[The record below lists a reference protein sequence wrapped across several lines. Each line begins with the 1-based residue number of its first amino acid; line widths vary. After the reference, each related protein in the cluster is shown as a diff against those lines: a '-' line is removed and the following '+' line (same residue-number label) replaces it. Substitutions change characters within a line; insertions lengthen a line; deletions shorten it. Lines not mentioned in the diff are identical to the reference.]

1 MTTYSFGD
9 IVLVPFPFTDDGN
22 IHIEKYGRRNLC
34 MIILTDIRT
43 TLSKQKA
50 DLKRRYRLKQIG
62 VFGSFARN
70 EQKDS
75 SDIDILVQYDEVP
88 DLFKFIDLELELED
102 ILKHKVD
109 LVRREA
115 VRPELKDIIE
125 KEVMFV

>member
-1 MTTYSFGD
+1 MT
-9 IVLVPFPFTDDGN
+9 N
-22 IHIEKYGRRNLC
+22 
-34 MIILTDIRT
+34 LTDIRT

-125 KEVMFV
+125 KEVIFV

>member
-1 MTTYSFGD
+1 MT
-9 IVLVPFPFTDDGN
+9 N
-22 IHIEKYGRRNLC
+22 
-34 MIILTDIRT
+34 LTDIRT

-70 EQKDS
+70 EQKES

-125 KEVMFV
+125 KEVIFV

>member
-1 MTTYSFGD
+1 MT
-9 IVLVPFPFTDDGN
+9 
-22 IHIEKYGRRNLC
+22 NLS
-34 MIILTDIRT
+34 DIRI

-50 DLKRRYRLKQIG
+50 DLKRRYRLKRIG

-70 EQKDS
+70 EQKDG

-125 KEVMFV
+125 KEVIFV

>member
-1 MTTYSFGD
+1 MT
-9 IVLVPFPFTDDGN
+9 N
-22 IHIEKYGRRNLC
+22 
-34 MIILTDIRT
+34 LTDIRT

-50 DLKRRYRLKQIG
+50 DLKRRYRLKRIG

-125 KEVMFV
+125 KEVIFV